1 MDNTK
6 LAEIA
11 QGATKTLV
19 KHSPKI
25 LTAIGIAGM
34 FTTVLFAIGAKGK
47 ADLLIDE
54 AKALKAEEE
63 GKDVEKRNEEVTL
76 TKWET
81 VKAVTPAY
89 WPTAAMFVLSAAAI
103 VGSDYISD
111 KRQVALSAAYTIA
124 DLSLKEYQKKT
135 EETIG
140 AKKAQEIEQKIVQD
154 HINKRPLN
162 TESGSKIVNYI
173 SDDSLTLFYEPYFGH
188 YFMAKIED
196 IDKIFNTLN
205 DRLNRCD
212 DVTVDDL
219 YYEISNVAIT
229 EHDMSSGNM
238 GARIGWRYGDGIIE
252 RRYVG
257 AIEPN
262 SGKPCL
268 EIKFLTPPTDL
279 DHDPGKDYFV
289 HM

>member
-25 LTAIGIAGM
+25 LTAMGIAGM

-63 GKDVEKRNEEVTL
+63 GKDVDKRNEEVTL

-124 DLSLKEYQKKT
+124 DLGLKEYQKKT

-154 HINKRPLN
+154 RVNRKPIDVSNGVSSRLVQHVQD
-162 TESGSKIVNYI
+162 ES
-173 SDDSLTLFYEPYFGH
+173 LPLFYEPILGH
-188 YFMAKIED
+188 YFMAKIEEVD
-196 IDKIFNTLN
+196 SIINQMNRLLN
-205 DRLNRCD
+205 MER
-212 DVTVDDL
+212 DVTIDDL
-219 YYEISNVAIT
+219 YYEISKIAVT
-229 EHDMSSGNM
+229 EHDLNCGIEGS
-238 GARIGWRYGDGIIE
+238 RLGWTFEDGLLE
-252 RRYVG
+252 RVPL
-257 AIEPN
+257 AVIEPN
-262 SGKPCL
+262 TGRSAIVLKLNHSPH
-268 EIKFLTPPTDL
+268 DL
-279 DHDPGKDYFV
+279 DRNWNT
-289 HM
+289 